1 MKLLL
6 DACIVIWILADS
18 PDLKRKSKEAIQKA
32 ETCYVS
38 SISVS
43 EIEIKRS
50 IGKLDIPS
58 GYVVKII
65 ESGLDSLSFRF
76 KEAEILGTL
85 PYHHKDP
92 FDRML
97 ISQAIAND
105 LTILTDDSIFKQ
117 YNVPVLLNRN

>member
-1 MKLLL
+1 MKG
-6 DACIVIWILADS
+6 
-18 PDLKRKSKEAIQKA
+18 KSKEIIQKA

-43 EIEIKRS
+43 EIELKRS

-58 GYVVKII
+58 GYVDKIVD
-65 ESGLDSLSFRF
+65 SGLDSLSFKI
-76 KEAEILGTL
+76 KEAEILWTL
-85 PYHHKDP
+85 PCHHKDP

-97 ISQAIAND
+97 ISQAIADD